1 MADIDA
7 LTPDQREALTRFL
20 TAHEQASKV
29 DDAVAEAREERARAL
44 VAARQAEVPV
54 ALLIEASGLSRS
66 RIFQIRN
73 EGLAA
78 AEA

>member
-1 MADIDA
+1 MADINA
-7 LTPDQREALTRFL
+7 LSQDQREALTRFL
-20 TAHEQASKV
+20 TAHERAGQV
-29 DDAVAEAREERARAL
+29 DDKVAEAREERARAL
-44 VAARQAEVPV
+44 VAARMAQVPV

>member
-1 MADIDA
+1 M
-7 LTPDQREALTRFL
+7 
-20 TAHEQASKV
+20 

-44 VAARQAEVPV
+44 VAARVAEVPV